1 MEALDQASLRVL
13 RWRVEG
19 LPVRLG
25 QCLLI
30 GGLLWLELRSP
41 LPLVWLAVAT
51 ATAVTDAHISGR
63 LLEKLQD
70 RRLAALNAVT
80 RVLSAAAFAA
90 VCFVMLIDHSAF
102 GLAAPVLVG
111 CAINLNNAVM
121 SRGSR
126 RFFLSLVGPSSVFL
140 IVLPLAAWL
149 SGHPIGL
156 AATFMLTL
164 GAAAYTVFIAI
175 LAAAL
180 FKESHALRT
189 ALEAAEAASRAKSS
203 FLAVTSHEIRTP
215 LNGVLGMAQAM
226 ENDALSPLQRDRIA
240 VIRQSG
246 EALLTLLNDIL
257 DLAKIEAGKL
267 DLEIAPFDLEA
278 VVDSAMG
285 AFSARAH
292 EKGLTYGL
300 EFDPAARGLH
310 DGDAARL
317 RQVIWNLVSNAVKFT
332 EAGEVSVSVVATG
345 AGVRLSVSDSGPGVA
360 PDSVERLFDKF
371 TQGDSTTTR
380 KFGGAG
386 LGLSICRE
394 IVEAMGGAITVLG
407 RPHGGSTFTVDLP
420 LARSASAA
428 PIAPTQVAAAPV
440 APAEAALR
448 VLAAEDNPVNQLV
461 LRTLLTQIGI
471 EATIVDTGAEAL
483 EAWEVG
489 DYDLVLM
496 DIQMPQ
502 KDGPTAA
509 RAIRGR
515 EAETGRARTPI
526 VALTANVMKH
536 QLDAYAE
543 AGMDGVVAKPIAV
556 AELYAAIAEHLAART
571 AADDASAA
579 YSASR

>member
-1 MEALDQASLRVL
+1 M
-13 RWRVEG
+13 
-19 LPVRLG
+19 
-25 QCLLI
+25 
-30 GGLLWLELRSP
+30 
-41 LPLVWLAVAT
+41 
-51 ATAVTDAHISGR
+51 VTDAHISGR
-63 LLEKLQD
+63 LLARLQD
-70 RRLAALNAVT
+70 RRLAAANAVT
-80 RVLSAAAFAA
+80 RVVSAASFAV
-90 VCFVMLIDHSAF
+90 VCFVMLVDHSAF
-102 GLAAPVLVG
+102 GLAGPVLIG

-121 SRGSR
+121 SRGSQ
-126 RFFLSLVGPSSVFL
+126 RFFLSLVGPSSAVL
-140 IVLPLAAWL
+140 IVLPFAAWL
-149 SGHPIGL
+149 SDHPIGL
-156 AATFMLTL
+156 AATLMLTL

-180 FKESHALRT
+180 FKESQALRT

-226 ENDALSPLQRDRIA
+226 ENDALSPPQRDRIA
-240 VIRQSG
+240 VIRQSS

-267 DLEIAPFDLEA
+267 DLETAPFDLEA
-278 VVDSAMG
+278 VIDSAMG
-285 AFSARAH
+285 AFSARAQ

-300 EFDPAARGLH
+300 EFDPTARGIY
-310 DGDAARL
+310 DGDADRL

-332 EAGEVSVSVVATG
+332 EAGEVSVSVVASG
-345 AGVRLSVSDSGPGVA
+345 AGIRLSVRDSGPGVA
-360 PDSVERLFDKF
+360 QDSVERLFDKF
-371 TQGDSTTTR
+371 TQADASTTR

-407 RPHGGSTFTVDLP
+407 HPDGGSVFTVDLP

-428 PIAPTQVAAAPV
+428 PAAPAQAAAPQ
-440 APAEAALR
+440 AQPGEAALR

-483 EAWEVG
+483 AAWEIG

-502 KDGPTAA
+502 MDGPTAA
-509 RAIRGR
+509 RAIRAR
-515 EAETGRARTPI
+515 EIETGRARTPI

-556 AELYAAIAEHLAART
+556 AELYAAIAERLAGPRT
-571 AADDASAA
+571 PGETPADAGA
-579 YSASR
+579 YTASR